1 MSIIDLRL
9 LAAPIFKK
17 AGKIP
22 KTLNDFELSRKLVK
36 EIRIQIMQEF
46 RVYVTTCGTASN
58 QRVMFADDCFYD
70 EKTD

>member
-1 MSIIDLRL
+1 MSIIKLRK
-9 LAAPIFKK
+9 LAAPIFKE

-22 KTLNDFELSRKLVK
+22 KTLYDFELSRKLVK

-58 QRVMFADDCFYD
+58 QRVMFSNDCFYD
-70 EKTD
+70 EKTE